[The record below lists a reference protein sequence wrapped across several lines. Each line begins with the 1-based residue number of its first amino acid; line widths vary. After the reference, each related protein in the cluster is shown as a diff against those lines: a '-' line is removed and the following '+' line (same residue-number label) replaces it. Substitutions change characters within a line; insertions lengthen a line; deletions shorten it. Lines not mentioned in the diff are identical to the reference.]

1 MIFFFNIVA
10 QITFV
15 ESVYSTMEDN
25 GLTQPSQFIQP
36 QLSLSILS
44 SFDITIRVN
53 TDSINATTGG
63 PTGEVLSARSF
74 KYA

>member
-1 MIFFFNIVA
+1 MIFFFDTVA
-10 QITFV
+10 QITFI

-25 GLTQPSQFIQP
+25 GLAQPSQFIHP

-44 SFDITIRVN
+44 SFDITIQVN

-63 PTGEVLSARSF
+63 PTGEVPSARSF
-74 KYA
+74 KIA